1 MAKENNMNFQDLY
14 QKIRNIEEGVA
25 PVEEC
30 GMPMSM
36 PSPGQQDSVTMSVNM
51 NGNGS
56 GGIKDLM
63 NILKNIEQGSNPMN
77 PYPRDA
83 ERLFGDGYENSEQG
97 DQGAV
102 TLDIADIT
110 QTGDDM
116 HSKGHEAPKVNGGGN
131 PMQEALVG
139 KLSAMYQTIKEETQQ
154 QDLGNGFMLTSIEA
168 FGSTRPAVLD
178 TQGNTYFI
186 LNQQTDGS
194 AIARTPGKY
203 LTIKDGKTGSTMGG
217 PQTNAAF
224 QKAGL
229 IKEDKFDPLK
239 HVKNPTKGE
248 KDAAKDVKRGSYAD
262 RAAMLKSAEADGRL
276 KQEAYNPNSVDAEH
290 RRSLEKSYEDTLK
303 KKAAEG
309 DETAKKRLQALKDKK
324 ERMRNDYND
333 RMER

>member
-1 MAKENNMNFQDLY
+1 
-14 QKIRNIEEGVA
+14 
-25 PVEEC
+25 
-30 GMPMSM
+30 
-36 PSPGQQDSVTMSVNM
+36 M

-63 NILKNIEQGSNPMN
+63 NILKNIEQGANPVD
-77 PYPRDA
+77 PHPHDA

-131 PMQEALVG
+131 PMQEALVSR
-139 KLSAMYQTIKEETQQ
+139 LSAMYNQIKEETEQ
-154 QDLGNGFMLTSIEA
+154 QDLGDGFMLTSIDA
-168 FGSTRPAVLD
+168 FGGTRPAVLD
-178 TQGNTYFI
+178 TQSNTYYI
-186 LNQQTDGS
+186 LNKTPDGF
-194 AIARTPGKY
+194 AIVRSPAPY
-203 LTIKDGKTGSTMGG
+203 ITIKDGKTGSSMSVG
-217 PQTNAAF
+217 PATNAAMK
-224 QKAGL
+224 KAGL
-229 IKEDKFDPLK
+229 IKEEKFNPLK

-262 RAAMLKSAEADGRL
+262 RAAMLKSAEADDRL

-290 RRSLEKSYEDTLK
+290 RRKLEKSYEDTLK

-309 DETAKKRLQALKDKK
+309 DESAKKRLQALQDKK

>member
-63 NILKNIEQGSNPMN
+63 NILKNIEQGANPVDPHPHN
-77 PYPRDA
+77 VD
-83 ERLFGDGYENSEQG
+83 RLFGDGYENSEQG

-131 PMQEALVG
+131 PMQEALVSR
-139 KLSAMYQTIKEETQQ
+139 LAQMYDEIKE
-154 QDLGNGFMLTSIEA
+154 A
-168 FGSTRPAVLD
+168 
-178 TQGNTYFI
+178 
-186 LNQQTDGS
+186 
-194 AIARTPGKY
+194 
-203 LTIKDGKTGSTMGG
+203 
-217 PQTNAAF
+217 
-224 QKAGL
+224 
-229 IKEDKFDPLK
+229 KEEKFNPLK

-290 RRSLEKSYEDTLK
+290 RRKLEKSYEDTLK

-309 DETAKKRLQALKDKK
+309 DESAKKRLQALQDKK